1 MSQFEQFIKF
11 TEMLSNAEQE
21 LGIAHLSSLDK
32 RILYFLE
39 KSKKA
44 GLLLSFEEL
53 NQIMDTPRATLYR
66 HVQNLVERG
75 VVSKRKDPNDGRR
88 QIISVVFNS

>member
-1 MSQFEQFIKF
+1 MQSESLA
-11 TEMLSNAEQE
+11 LSTCLAWINAFS
-21 LGIAHLSSLDK
+21 ISL
-32 RILYFLE
+32 RRA
-39 KSKKA
+39 KKA
-44 GLLLSFEEL
+44 GVLLSFEEL

-88 QIISVVFNS
+88 QIISVVVNS